1 MKRKVKSKLSRSA
14 EYNQPHRYIFILQKG
29 SQQKW
34 LLSCNV
40 PIAANKGVTA
50 NSILNRTGIRRHTP
64 FRRKLPI

>member
-1 MKRKVKSKLSRSA
+1 MKRKVKINCPAVPNTISHTGISSFFKKFST
-14 EYNQPHRYIFILQKG
+14 
-29 SQQKW
+29 KW

-64 FRRKLPI
+64 FRRKLPK